1 MLLERLNGAHAYPS
15 YSMVLMMKPS
25 VGLTL
30 FTSSFMI
37 FLTIVVLPALSRPL
51 PTVSLS
57 PCTQNFGP
65 PTASE
70 CASPCPSTALF
81 VISTTFWCVCLD
93 VFVCCLQDHNFRTS
107 GGVASSANIAS
118 ATQGRCCEVV
128 TIQARLSTTKQPLL
142 ISSTSVILDP
152 IKTIHHKRAV
162 HRYSLSTVGCHGTLT

>member
-57 PCTQNFGP
+57 PCTQWIGP

-70 CASPCPSTALF
+70 CASPCPSAALF
-81 VISTTFWCVCLD
+81 VISTTFWCVCSD
-93 VFVCCLQDHNFRTS
+93 VFVCCLQDHNFRRS

-118 ATQGRCCEVV
+118 ATQGRVARWSPYK
-128 TIQARLSTTKQPLL
+128 QLRLSIIKQPLL
-142 ISSTSVILDP
+142 ISSTSGILDS
-152 IKTIHHKRAV
+152 IKSIYSKEAV
-162 HRYSLSTVGCHGTLT
+162 HR